1 MIRRPPR
8 STRTDTLVPYTTLF
22 RSLVV
27 CRAEQFKDRGGA
39 VGLAWAHI
47 FAHILVPE
55 LMAVARTRVPAHQ
68 AHHGE
73 DDAGNAVH
81 DFLRRG
87 VIGPIS
93 RTGGGEHPEAALGA
107 VLKSLFVRQLSVE
120 IGFGG
125 FVAAHR
131 RKRHEQ
137 PSHDV
142 VLSCVENLAAA

>member
-1 MIRRPPR
+1 M
-8 STRTDTLVPYTTLF
+8 
-22 RSLVV
+22 
-27 CRAEQFKDRGGA
+27 G
-39 VGLAWAHI
+39 
-47 FAHILVPE
+47 
-55 LMAVARTRVPAHQ
+55 VARTRVPAHQ

-93 RTGGGEHPEAALGA
+93 RTGGGEHPEAPLGA

-131 RKRHEQ
+131 RNRHE
-137 PSHDV
+137 PTSHDV
-142 VLSCVENLAAA
+142 SLSCAVNLLASLSTAAVSYGTNPR